1 MRHLFTLLLVL
12 TCFSALFLIC
22 YAPTFFLDR
31 QFGFR
36 DSAHYYYPL
45 NQRVQEEWNQGRW
58 PLWEPEENS
67 GMPLLGNPTAA
78 VLYPGKLVFAVL
90 PYAWGARVYIVAHSA
105 LAFFAM
111 LLLMRSWGTTWF
123 GSSLSALAY
132 AFGAPVLFQYCN
144 VIYLIGAAWL
154 PLGVHAVDRWARLGR
169 RWGLLELAIVL
180 SMQTLGGD
188 PQAAYLLGLAG
199 IGYAL
204 GLSWHRARSTQQTR
218 DGVERRSYPV
228 WKSVLWVV
236 YAIVGWCVVT
246 LVLAQWFPKLRAPGM
261 PSPPLFWM
269 AWVPPVVALAWV
281 LASLAFVINWWK
293 RGWRSRLGFTSLGL
307 AASAALSIALTA
319 AQLFP
324 IVEFTQRTSRAAEGG
339 THDIYPFSLE
349 PVRLFEIAWPNIL
362 GTQFE
367 GNNYWGEMIH
377 IPGARPKAWV
387 PSLYLGGLTFVLALS
402 ALAFRHGPPWRVWF
416 TVIVV
421 VSLLGSL
428 GQYTSPIWAAR
439 VLTVSS
445 QSSMPQRLLA
455 DLGPIDSTDVTPIR
469 LDGYLRDGDGSV
481 YWFLT
486 NVLPGFRQFRFPAKL
501 FTFTTLGLAV
511 LAGLGWDRVVTA
523 RARGALVLFIMLLV
537 LTLATLAGVIW
548 ERHAILA
555 SFRALESRSMMGPL
569 NPDGGYQIIIK
580 SLGQAA
586 IVFGLGLL
594 VTIVARKRPFLAGSA
609 AVIVMTADLA
619 AANTRHVLTVPQAL
633 FETKPEVLRII
644 EDAERAH
651 PSPGPYRI
659 HRMPIWNPMGWN
671 TTTSKDR
678 IYDFVAWEHDTIQ
691 PKYGINLGVE
701 YTHTL
706 GVAEL
711 LDYDW
716 YFNGFPRKVRDEQ
729 VAKALGVELEKEVV
743 YFPRRAYDMW
753 NTRYLILPY
762 WHGGW
767 RDEMRGFASF
777 MFETK
782 RIYPGTDQFSGPNV
796 TKEAETNWIE
806 TSDYRVLRNLQEFPR
821 AWVVHNA
828 RMTLPISGV
837 SRETRSGAFQ
847 EILYAGDRIWN
858 DSTQRAY
865 DPHNLAWVSQDD
877 MVALGP
883 YLSGARPR
891 ASESVKVTYPNPQQA
906 VLEVNLESPGLVILA
921 DVYYPGW
928 DLTIDGTHARVY
940 RANGVMRG
948 AAVTKG
954 PHRLVYTY
962 SPRSFRVGLLVSIGG
977 LAAFLILSLVCA
989 RWPVDPKLSDQE
1001 ESPT

>member
-1 MRHLFTLLLVL
+1 MRNLLTLLLIL
-12 TCFSALFLIC
+12 TCFAALFLIC
-22 YAPTFFLDR
+22 FAPTLFLDR

-90 PYAWGARVYIVAHSA
+90 PYAWGARVYIMAHSA

-132 AFGAPVLFQYCN
+132 AFGAPILFQYCN

-188 PQAAYLLGLAG
+188 PQAAYLLGLSS

-204 GLSWHRARSTQQTR
+204 GLAWHRARSSQVAS
-218 DGVERRSYPV
+218 DVAERRSFRLWKGASWLMCALVV
-228 WKSVLWVV
+228 WS
-236 YAIVGWCVVT
+236 AVT
-246 LVLAQWFPKLRAPGM
+246 LTLAQWFPKLRAPGM
-261 PSPPLFWM
+261 PTHPLFWM
-269 AWVPPVVALAWV
+269 VWVPGVVGAVWV
-281 LASLAFVINWWK
+281 LGA
-293 RGWRSRLGFTSLGL
+293 LGFLIYWRKRDWHSPLGLTCLGL
-307 AASAALSIALTA
+307 AASAVLSFVLTA
-319 AQLFP
+319 AQLLP
-324 IVEFTQRTSRAAEGG
+324 VIEFTQRTSRVAQGG
-339 THDIYPFSLE
+339 SHDVYPFSIEPFRLLE
-349 PVRLFEIAWPNIL
+349 IVWPNIL
-362 GTQFE
+362 GTHFE
-367 GNNYWGEMIH
+367 GNKYWGELIQ

-402 ALAFRHGPPWRVWF
+402 SLTLRHGPPWRVWF
-416 TVIVV
+416 SVIVV

-428 GQYTSPIWAAR
+428 GRYTSPIWIAR
-439 VLTVSS
+439 VFAVTSKSAMLERWLSE
-445 QSSMPQRLLA
+445 
-455 DLGPIDSTDVTPIR
+455 LGPIDPIDSTPLR
-469 LDGYLRDGDGSV
+469 QDGYLRDGDGSV
-481 YWFLT
+481 YWGLT
-486 NVLPGFRQFRFPAKL
+486 NLLPAFRQFRFPAKL

-511 LAGLGWDRVVTA
+511 LAGVGWDRVYSG
-523 RARGALVLFIMLLV
+523 RARGALALFFMLLI
-537 LTLATLAGVIW
+537 LTLAVLVGVIW
-548 ERHAILA
+548 KQEMILA
-555 SFRALESRSMMGPL
+555 SFRTFNSQSILGPFDPL
-569 NPDGGYQIIIK
+569 GGYQSLIR
-580 SLGQAA
+580 SLGHAA
-586 IVFGLGLL
+586 IVFGLGLVL
-594 VTIVARKRPFLAGSA
+594 TIVARKRPYLAGSV

-619 AANTRHVLTVPQAL
+619 AANARHVITVPQAA
-633 FETKPEVLRII
+633 FETKPDVLRII
-644 EDAERAH
+644 DDAERAN

-659 HRMPIWNPMGWN
+659 HRMPLWSPVGWLS
-671 TTTSKDR
+671 TASKDR
-678 IYDFVAWEHDTIQ
+678 NYEMVRWEHDTIQ

-729 VAKALGVELEKEVV
+729 VAKALSVELEDEVV

-753 NTRYLILPY
+753 NTRYFILPY

-767 RDEMRGFASF
+767 RDEFRGYASF

-782 RIYPGTDQFSGPNV
+782 RIYPESAQFIGPNV
-796 TKEAETNWIE
+796 AKEAEKNWIE
-806 TSDYRVLRNLQEFPR
+806 TSDFRVLRNLQELPR

-837 SRETRSGAFQ
+837 TRETRSGAFQ
-847 EILYAGDRIWN
+847 EILHAGDKIWN
-858 DSTQRAY
+858 DATQRVY
-865 DPHNLAWVSQDD
+865 DPRNLAWVGNDD
-877 MVALGP
+877 MTALGP
-883 YLSGARPR
+883 YLSGERPR
-891 ASESVKVTYPNPQQA
+891 ASEAVKVTYPNPQR
-906 VLEVNLESPGLVILA
+906 VELEANLDSPGLVILA
-921 DVYYPGW
+921 DIYYPGW
-928 DLTIDGTHARVY
+928 ELTDNDKPAPVY
-940 RANGVMRG
+940 RVNGLMRG
-948 AAVTKG
+948 AALTKG
-954 PHRLVYTY
+954 PHHLVYKY
-962 SPRSFRVGLLVSIGG
+962 APRSFRVGLLVSVGG
-977 LAAFLILSLVCA
+977 LAIFLVLSLACT
-989 RWPVDPKLSDQE
+989 RWPVEPRLTS
-1001 ESPT
+1001 

>member
-1 MRHLFTLLLVL
+1 MRHLFTLLLIL
-12 TCFSALFLIC
+12 SCFTALFLIC
-22 YAPTFFLDR
+22 YAPALFLDR

-90 PYAWGARVYIVAHSA
+90 PYAWGVRVYTVAHSA

-132 AFGAPVLFQYCN
+132 AFGAPILFQYCN
-144 VIYLIGAAWL
+144 IIYLIGAAWL

-180 SMQTLGGD
+180 SMQVLGGD
-188 PQAAYLLGLAG
+188 PQAAYLLGLASF
-199 IGYAL
+199 GYTL
-204 GLSWHRARSTQQTR
+204 GLAWHRARSIQGASDSAQRGLFPT
-218 DGVERRSYPV
+218 
-228 WKSVLWVV
+228 WKLLPSLMC
-236 YAIVGWCVVT
+236 AIVVWAVVT
-246 LVLAQWFPKLRAPGM
+246 LALAQWFPKLRAPGM
-261 PSPPLFWM
+261 PTPPLFWM
-269 AWVPPVVALAWV
+269 VWVPGIVAAVWALGALGFLFYWWRRDWHSPLGLAW
-281 LASLAFVINWWK
+281 
-293 RGWRSRLGFTSLGL
+293 LGL
-307 AASAALSIALTA
+307 AASAALSFALTA

-324 IVEFTQRTSRAAEGG
+324 VIEFTQRTSRVAQGG
-339 THDIYPFSLE
+339 THDIYPFSIE
-349 PVRLFEIAWPNIL
+349 PFRLLEIAWPNIL

-367 GNNYWGEMIH
+367 GNNYWGEMIQ

-402 ALAFRHGPPWRVWF
+402 SLTFRHGPPWRVWF

-428 GQYTSPIWAAR
+428 GRYTSPIWMAR
-439 VLTVSS
+439 VAAVRSESTTLD
-445 QSSMPQRLLA
+445 QWLPE
-455 DLGPIDSTDVTPIR
+455 LGPIDPADATPLR
-469 LDGYLRDGDGSV
+469 QDGYLRDGDGSF
-481 YWFLT
+481 YWGLSYL
-486 NVLPGFRQFRFPAKL
+486 LPAFRQFRFPSKL

-511 LAGLGWDRVVTA
+511 LAGVGWDRVFNGRA
-523 RARGALVLFIMLLV
+523 RAAQALFCILLV
-537 LTLATLAGVIW
+537 LTLAVLAGVIW
-548 ERHAILA
+548 ERDMILA
-555 SFRALESRSMMGPL
+555 SFRTLKSQSMMGPL
-569 NPDGGYQIIIK
+569 DPLGGYQMLLR

-594 VTIVARKRPFLAGSA
+594 LTIVARKRPHLAGSV

-619 AANTRHVLTVPQAL
+619 TANARHVLTVPQAV
-633 FETKPEVLRII
+633 FETKSEVLRII

-659 HRMPIWNPMGWN
+659 HRMPIWSPMGWPS
-671 TTTSKDR
+671 TTSKDR
-678 IYDFVAWEHDTIQ
+678 NYEIVTWEHDTIQ
-691 PKYGINLGVE
+691 PKYGINMGVE
-701 YTHTL
+701 YTHTM

-729 VAKALGVELEKEVV
+729 VAKALGVELEDEVV

-767 RDEMRGFASF
+767 RDEFRGYAGFI
-777 MFETK
+777 FETK
-782 RIYPGTDQFSGPNV
+782 RIFPESGQFTGASGA
-796 TKEAETNWIE
+796 KEAEEDWIE
-806 TSDYRVLRNLQEFPR
+806 TRDFRIMRNLQEFPR

-837 SRETRSGAFQ
+837 SRETRSAAFQ
-847 EILYAGDRIWN
+847 EIMHAGDRIWN
-858 DSTQRAY
+858 DSTQRVY
-865 DPHNLAWVSQDD
+865 DPHSLAWVGNDD
-877 MVALGP
+877 MIALGP
-883 YLSGARPR
+883 YLSGERPR
-891 ASESVKVTYPNPQQA
+891 ASETVKVTYPDPQRA
-906 VLEVNLESPGLVILA
+906 VLEVDLESPGLVILA
-921 DVYYPGW
+921 DVFYPGW
-928 DLTIDGTHARVY
+928 ELLIDGKLAPVY
-940 RANGVMRG
+940 RVNGLMRG

-962 SPRSFRVGLLVSIGG
+962 KPRSFRMGLLVSLGG
-977 LAAFLILSLVCA
+977 VAAFVVLSLACA
-989 RWPVDPKLSDQE
+989 RWPVDSMVAD
-1001 ESPT
+1001 

>member
-1 MRHLFTLLLVL
+1 MRHLFTLFLVL
-12 TCFSALFLIC
+12 TCFAALFLIC
-22 YAPTFFLDR
+22 YAPTLFLDR

-58 PLWEPEENS
+58 PLWEPEENA

-90 PYAWGARVYIVAHSA
+90 PYAWGARVYVVAHTA

-111 LLLMRSWGTTWF
+111 LLLMRSWGTTRF
-123 GSSLSALAY
+123 GSALSALAY
-132 AFGAPVLFQYCN
+132 AFGAPILFQYCN

-188 PQAAYLLGLAG
+188 PQAAYLLGLAS

-204 GLSWHRARSTQQTR
+204 GLSWYRARTAQGATDSL
-218 DGVERRSYPV
+218 ERRSYPV
-228 WKSVLWVV
+228 WKSAVWGV
-236 YAIVGWCVVT
+236 YALVGWCFVT
-246 LVLAQWFPKLRAPGM
+246 LVLAQWFPKLRSPGM

-269 AWVPPVVALAWV
+269 PWVPRVVAMAWV
-281 LASLAFVINWWK
+281 LAAMGFLVYWVK
-293 RGWRSRLGFTSLGL
+293 RGWRSPLGFTCLGL
-307 AASAALSIALTA
+307 ACSAALSIALTA
-319 AQLFP
+319 AQLLP
-324 IVEFTQRTSRAAEGG
+324 VVEFTQRTSRVAEGG

-349 PVRLFEIAWPNIL
+349 PFRLAEIAWPNIL
-362 GTQFE
+362 GSQFE
-367 GNNYWGEMIH
+367 GNSYWGEMIH
-377 IPGARPKAWV
+377 VPGARPKSWV

-402 ALAFRHGPPWRVWF
+402 ALTFRHGPPWRVWF

-439 VLTVSS
+439 VLAVSYRS
-445 QSSMPQRLLA
+445 PMPQRLLS
-455 DLGPIDSTDVTPIR
+455 DLGPIDTTDVTPIR
-469 LDGYLRDGDGSV
+469 QDGYLRDGDGSF

-486 NVLPGFRQFRFPAKL
+486 HLLPAFRQFRFPAKL

-511 LAGLGWDRVVTA
+511 LAGVGWDRVVA
-523 RARGALVLFIMLLV
+523 GRGRGAAALFFMLLV
-537 LTLATLAGVIW
+537 LTLATLAGVVW
-548 ERHAILA
+548 ERHTILA
-555 SFRALESRSMMGPL
+555 SFRAVESRSMMGPL
-569 NPDGGYQIIIK
+569 NPERSYELIIR

-586 IVFGLGLL
+586 IVFGLGLVL
-594 VTIVARKRPFLAGSA
+594 TIVARRRPYLAGSA
-609 AVIVMTADLA
+609 AVILMTADLA
-619 AANTRHVLTVPQAL
+619 EANARHVLTVPQAL

-651 PSPGPYRI
+651 PSTGPYRI
-659 HRMPIWNPMGWN
+659 HRAPIWNPLGWYSL
-671 TTTSKDR
+671 TSKDR
-678 IYDFVAWEHDTIQ
+678 VYDFVSWERDTIQ
-691 PKYGINLGVE
+691 PKYGITLGVE

-716 YFNGFPRKVRDEQ
+716 YFNGFPRTVRDKN
-729 VAKALGVELEKEVV
+729 VAKALGVELEQEVV

-767 RDEMRGFASF
+767 RDEQRGFASF

-782 RIYPGTDQFSGPNV
+782 RIYPGSEQFSGPTG
-796 TKEAETNWIE
+796 TKEAEKNWID
-806 TSDYRVLRNLQEFPR
+806 TSDFRILRNLQEYPR

-847 EILYAGDRIWN
+847 EILHAADAIWN
-858 DSTQRAY
+858 DATQRVY
-865 DPHNLAWVSQDD
+865 DPRNLAWVGNDD
-877 MVALGP
+877 MVALLS
-883 YLSGARPR
+883 YLSGERPR
-891 ASESVKVTYPNPQQA
+891 ASEKVTVTYPNPQRA

-928 DLTIDGTHARVY
+928 ELTVDGKPAPVY
-940 RANGVMRG
+940 RVNGLMRG

-954 PHRLVYTY
+954 SHRLVYTY
-962 SPRSFRVGLLVSIGG
+962 APRSFRAGLLVSIGG
-977 LAAFLILSLVCA
+977 LAAFLILGLACA
-989 RWPVDPKLSDQE
+989 RWPVDPTLSGWE
-1001 ESPT
+1001 ETST